1 MYICTYTYI
10 DTKENP
16 LQIGDV
22 YNMHHIHIP
31 MDTNENIQQFVVEL
45 VGQVYQQMLPLKTE
59 ENVKLNE
66 NKKQIG
72 VVHF

>member
-1 MYICTYTYI
+1 
-10 DTKENP
+10 
-16 LQIGDV
+16 
-22 YNMHHIHIP
+22 

-72 VVHF
+72 VVQF